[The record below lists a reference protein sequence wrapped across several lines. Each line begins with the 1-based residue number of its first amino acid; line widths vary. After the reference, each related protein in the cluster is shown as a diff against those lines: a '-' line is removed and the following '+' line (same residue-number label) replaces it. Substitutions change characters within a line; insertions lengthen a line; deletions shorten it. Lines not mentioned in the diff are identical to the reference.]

1 MREVIA
7 YGSSTV
13 DNLVHID
20 HLPTQ
25 KDEGAQILE
34 TSWQFG
40 GKVAS
45 ALTAIGQLGAS
56 GSMIGMV
63 GADFYGKCI
72 IRDFERYNIDTSHIL
87 QDGTSAFSLV
97 LSDEVTHG
105 RNIIFEMPKGRK
117 YGVEDI
123 DEAFVAQ
130 HKILHLENADAV
142 SHRLADIMHQAGGIV
157 TVDGDGYSDEMQ
169 AMMPKFDVF
178 IGSEFYYTKL
188 FGESEDF
195 ESNLEKVRK
204 MGPKIAVFTLGDRGS
219 VVKWD
224 GGFYF
229 APGYKVK
236 VVDTVGAGDVY
247 HGAYI
252 YALLQNMRPDEAA
265 QFSNAVSS
273 IKCTAIGG
281 RAGVP
286 NREMV
291 DSYMKTGEYDRTLIE
306 EKLARYKILA

>member
-63 GADFYGKCI
+63 GADFYGECI

-123 DEAFVAQ
+123 DEAFVE
-130 HKILHLENADAV
+130 I
-142 SHRLADIMHQAGGIV
+142 
-157 TVDGDGYSDEMQ
+157 
-169 AMMPKFDVF
+169 
-178 IGSEFYYTKL
+178 
-188 FGESEDF
+188 
-195 ESNLEKVRK
+195 
-204 MGPKIAVFTLGDRGS
+204 
-219 VVKWD
+219 
-224 GGFYF
+224 
-229 APGYKVK
+229 
-236 VVDTVGAGDVY
+236 
-247 HGAYI
+247 
-252 YALLQNMRPDEAA
+252 
-265 QFSNAVSS
+265 
-273 IKCTAIGG
+273 G
-281 RAGVP
+281 RAHV
-286 NREMV
+286 
-291 DSYMKTGEYDRTLIE
+291 
-306 EKLARYKILA
+306 

>member
-1 MREVIA
+1 M
-7 YGSSTV
+7 
-13 DNLVHID
+13 
-20 HLPTQ
+20 
-25 KDEGAQILE
+25 
-34 TSWQFG
+34 
-40 GKVAS
+40 
-45 ALTAIGQLGAS
+45 
-56 GSMIGMV
+56 
-63 GADFYGKCI
+63 
-72 IRDFERYNIDTSHIL
+72 
-87 QDGTSAFSLV
+87 

-224 GGFYF
+224 GGFHF

-291 DSYMKTGEYDRTLIE
+291 DSYMKTGEYDRTIIE

>member
-45 ALTAIGQLGAS
+45 ALTAVGQLGAT

-63 GADFYGKCI
+63 GADEYGDCI
-72 IRDFERYNIDTSHIL
+72 IRDFGRYNIDTSRML

-105 RNIIFEMPKGRK
+105 RNIIFQMPTGRK

-123 DEAFVAQ
+123 DEAFVAE
-130 HKILHLENADAV
+130 HKILHLENADPV
-142 SHRLADIMHQAGGIV
+142 SHRLADIMHKAGGIV

-178 IGSEFYYTKL
+178 IGS
-188 FGESEDF
+188 
-195 ESNLEKVRK
+195 
-204 MGPKIAVFTLGDRGS
+204 
-219 VVKWD
+219 
-224 GGFYF
+224 
-229 APGYKVK
+229 
-236 VVDTVGAGDVY
+236 
-247 HGAYI
+247 
-252 YALLQNMRPDEAA
+252 
-265 QFSNAVSS
+265 
-273 IKCTAIGG
+273 
-281 RAGVP
+281 
-286 NREMV
+286 
-291 DSYMKTGEYDRTLIE
+291 
-306 EKLARYKILA
+306 